1 MISRRAHA
9 KLNLALS
16 VAPPEARTSRKP
28 GWHAIASWMHAIDL
42 HDRIEIAPVSP
53 DQPSRFMRA
62 WAIGAP
68 RPSAFDWPIEKD
80 LIFRAHQVLERHA
93 GKRLPVAIAVVKSI
107 PVGGGLGGGSADAA
121 ATLLALNELFALNV
135 SIDTLRT
142 ISAALGSD
150 VAFFLDADPSAP
162 RGIEAPRPAIV
173 TGFGDSLERKG
184 RATGDAVLIFPPFGC
199 ATPAVYKAYDAA
211 PRPLREDD
219 VRALARGRLREDAP
233 LFNDLALAACR
244 VEARLEPLMREVA
257 RVAERPCHMTGS
269 GSTLFIVA
277 RGAPDAKALASRLA
291 AAGHA
296 AIAAQL
302 V

>member
-1 MISRRAHA
+1 MISRKAHA

-16 VAPPEARTSRKP
+16 VAPPESRTSRKP

-68 RPSAFDWPIEKD
+68 RASPFDWPIEKD
-80 LIFRAHQVLERHA
+80 LIFRAHQVLERHV

-121 ATLLALNELFALNV
+121 ATLLALNELFALN
-135 SIDTLRT
+135 IPLETMRT
-142 ISAALGSD
+142 ISAPLGSD
-150 VAFFLDADPSAP
+150 VAFFLDLDPSAP
-162 RGIEAPRPAIV
+162 RGVEAPRPAIV

-184 RATGDAVLIFPPFGC
+184 RATGDVVLVFPQFGC
-199 ATPAVYKAYDAA
+199 ATPTVYKAYDAA
-211 PRPLREDD
+211 PQPLRESE
-219 VRALARGRLREDAP
+219 VRALVKGHVREDAP
-233 LFNDLALAACR
+233 LFNDLTPAACR
-244 VEARLEPLMREVA
+244 VEARLEPLMRDIA
-257 RVAERPCHMTGS
+257 RIAERPCHMTGS
-269 GSTLFIVA
+269 GSTLFLVA
-277 RGAPDAKALASRLA
+277 RDAADAKALAAHLS

-296 AIAAQL
+296 AMQARL